1 MRCVNR
7 LAVVLGGAGG
17 IGSAVCRRLAEEG
30 ARVVVCDLDEARA
43 RTVAEEVG
51 GVAAEFADAAAEAE
65 ILVTATLSVTGDN
78 LVTVTD
84 ESWRADVDG
93 TLTSAMQ
100 AIRAVLPGMI
110 ERRRGA
116 IVAISSVNG
125 QTYVGNEAYSAA
137 KAGLD
142 NLVRSV
148 ATRYGRHG
156 IRCNAVA
163 PGTVRTDA
171 WDSRLAV
178 EPDLLDRLARWYPL
192 GRVGTPEEV
201 AAAVAFLASDEASF
215 ITGEVLRVDGGLLA
229 GLGLMAEELLVESR
243 APRPHAAAAPAA
255 RAARG

>member
-1 MRCVNR
+1 MRFANR
-7 LAVVLGGAGG
+7 LAVVVGGAGG
-17 IGSAVCRRLAEEG
+17 IGSAVCRRLVDEG
-30 ARVVVCDLDEARA
+30 ARVVVCDLDAPKAEALA
-43 RTVAEEVG
+43 AEIG
-51 GVAAEFADAAAEAE
+51 GVAAGIDETAGGAD
-65 ILVTATLSVTGDN
+65 ILVTATLSAASDN
-78 LVTVTD
+78 LVTITD
-84 ESWRADVDG
+84 EAWRTDVDG

-110 ERRRGA
+110 ERRRGT

-142 NLVRSV
+142 NLVQSV

-171 WDSRLAV
+171 WGPRLAL

-192 GRVGTPEEV
+192 GRIGTPEEV

-215 ITGEVLRVDGGLLA
+215 ITGTVLRVDGGLLA
-229 GLGLMAEELLVESR
+229 GLGVMAEELLVESR
-243 APRPHAAAAPAA
+243 DAPDSGA
-255 RAARG
+255 

>member
-1 MRCVNR
+1 MRFANR
-7 LAVVLGGAGG
+7 LAVVVGGAGG
-17 IGSAVCRRLAEEG
+17 IGSAVCRRLAVEG
-30 ARVVVCDLDEARA
+30 ARVVVCDLDAARA
-43 RTVAEEVG
+43 EALAAEIG
-51 GVAAEFADAAAEAE
+51 AVAARIDETAGEAD
-65 ILVTATLSVTGDN
+65 ILVTATLSAASDN
-78 LVTVTD
+78 LVTITD
-84 ESWRADVDG
+84 EEWQTDLDG

-110 ERRRGA
+110 DRRRGA

-142 NLVRSV
+142 NLVQSV

-171 WDSRLAV
+171 WGPRLAL
-178 EPDLLDRLARWYPL
+178 EPDLLERLARWYPL
-192 GRVGTPEEV
+192 GRIGTPEEV

-215 ITGEVLRVDGGLLA
+215 ITGTVLRVDGGLLA

-243 APRPHAAAAPAA
+243 DAPD
-255 RAARG
+255 G

>member
-1 MRCVNR
+1 MRFEGKTV
-7 LAVVLGGAGG
+7 AITGGGGG
-17 IGSAVCRRLAEEG
+17 IGRSLVLRFAAEG
-30 ARVVVCDLDEARA
+30 ARVRCIDIECGARA
-43 RTVAEEVG
+43 GGRRGGWWRPPRPSSPTSPFAADVERALVG
-51 GVAAEFADAAAEAE
+51 QID
-65 ILVTATLSVTGDN
+65 ILVTSTLSVTGDN

-84 ESWRADVDG
+84 ESWQADVDG

-192 GRVGTPEEV
+192 GRIGTPEEV

-243 APRPHAAAAPAA
+243 DAEV
-255 RAARG
+255 

>member
-1 MRCVNR
+1 MCGGVGAGALRLRDAFANR
-7 LAVVLGGAGG
+7 LAVVVGGAGG
-17 IGSAVCRRLAEEG
+17 IGSAVCRRLVAEG
-30 ARVVVCDLDEARA
+30 ARVVVCDLDTDRAEALA
-43 RTVAEEVG
+43 AEIG
-51 GVAAEFADAAAEAE
+51 AVAARIEETAGDAD

-84 ESWRADVDG
+84 ESWQADVDG

-110 ERRRGA
+110 ERGAARSSRSRRSTA
-116 IVAISSVNG
+116 RPTSATRRTARPRPASTTSS
-125 QTYVGNEAYSAA
+125 Q
-137 KAGLD
+137 
-142 NLVRSV
+142 SV

-171 WDSRLAV
+171 WGPRLAA

-192 GRVGTPEEV
+192 GRIGTPEEV

-243 APRPHAAAAPAA
+243 DEP
-255 RAARG
+255 

>member
-1 MRCVNR
+1 MRFENR
-7 LAVVLGGAGG
+7 TAVVVGGAGG
-17 IGSAVCRRLAEEG
+17 IGSAVCRRLASEG
-30 ARVVVCDLDEARA
+30 ARVVVCDLDAARA
-43 RTVAEEVG
+43 E
-51 GVAAEFADAAAEAE
+51 GVAQAIGGDVATLGEVAANAD
-65 ILVTATLSVTGDN
+65 ILVTATLSVTGDD
-78 LVTVTD
+78 LVTVSD
-84 ESWRADVDG
+84 DSWRADVEG

-156 IRCNAVA
+156 VRCNAVA
-163 PGTVRTDA
+163 PGTVRTAA
-171 WDSRLAV
+171 WGARLAR
-178 EPDLLDRLARWYPL
+178 EPDLLERLARWYPL
-192 GRVGTPEEV
+192 GRVGEPDEV

-229 GLGLMAEELLVESR
+229 GLGLMADELLVESR
-243 APRPHAAAAPAA
+243 PDAD
-255 RAARG
+255 G

>member
-1 MRCVNR
+1 MRFANR
-7 LAVVLGGAGG
+7 LAVVVGGAGG
-17 IGSAVCRRLAEEG
+17 IGSAVCRRLVTEG
-30 ARVVVCDLDEARA
+30 ARVVVCDLNTARA
-43 RTVAEEVG
+43 EALAAEIG
-51 GVAAEFADAAAEAE
+51 AVAARIDETAGEAD
-65 ILVTATLSVTGDN
+65 ILVTATLSAASDN
-78 LVTVTD
+78 LVTITD
-84 ESWRADVDG
+84 EAWQTDVDG

-110 ERRRGA
+110 ERRRGS

-142 NLVRSV
+142 NLVQSV

-171 WDSRLAV
+171 WGPRLAL
-178 EPDLLDRLARWYPL
+178 EPDLLERLARWYPL
-192 GRVGTPEEV
+192 GRIGTPEEV

-215 ITGEVLRVDGGLLA
+215 ITGTVLRVDGGLLA
-229 GLGLMAEELLVESR
+229 GLGVMAEELLVESR
-243 APRPHAAAAPAA
+243 GADV
-255 RAARG
+255 

>member
-1 MRCVNR
+1 MRFANR
-7 LAVVLGGAGG
+7 LAVVVGGAGG
-17 IGSAVCRRLAEEG
+17 IGSAVCRRLAVEG
-30 ARVVVCDLDEARA
+30 ARVVVCDLDAARA
-43 RTVAEEVG
+43 EALAAEIG
-51 GVAAEFADAAAEAE
+51 AVAARIDETAGEAD
-65 ILVTATLSVTGDN
+65 ILVTATLSAASDN
-78 LVTVTD
+78 LVTITD
-84 ESWRADVDG
+84 EEWQTDLDG

-110 ERRRGA
+110 DRRRGA

-142 NLVRSV
+142 NLVQSV

-171 WDSRLAV
+171 WGPRLAL
-178 EPDLLDRLARWYPL
+178 EPDLLERLARWYPL
-192 GRVGTPEEV
+192 GRIGTPEEV

-215 ITGEVLRVDGGLLA
+215 ITGTVLRVDGGLLA
-229 GLGLMAEELLVESR
+229 GLGVMAEELLVESR
-243 APRPHAAAAPAA
+243 DAPD
-255 RAARG
+255 G

>member
-1 MRCVNR
+1 MRFANR
-7 LAVVLGGAGG
+7 LAVVVGGAGG
-17 IGSAVCRRLAEEG
+17 IGSAVCRRLVEEG
-30 ARVVVCDLDEARA
+30 ARVVICDLDTARA
-43 RTVAEEVG
+43 EALAADIG
-51 GVAAEFADAAAEAE
+51 AVAAGVDETAGDAD
-65 ILVTATLSVTGDN
+65 ILVTATLSAASDN
-78 LVTVTD
+78 LVTITD
-84 ESWRADVDG
+84 EAWRTDIDG

-142 NLVRSV
+142 NLVQSV

-171 WDSRLAV
+171 WGPRLAL
-178 EPDLLDRLARWYPL
+178 EPDLLERLARWYPL
-192 GRVGTPEEV
+192 GRVGTPDEV
-201 AAAVAFLASDEASF
+201 AAAVAFLASEEASF
-215 ITGEVLRVDGGLLA
+215 ITGTVLRVDGGLLA
-229 GLGLMAEELLVESR
+229 GLGVMAEELLVESR
-243 APRPHAAAAPAA
+243 DAPDNQA
-255 RAARG
+255 

>member
-1 MRCVNR
+1 MRFANR
-7 LAVVLGGAGG
+7 LAVVVGGAGG
-17 IGSAVCRRLAEEG
+17 IGSAVCRRLVTEG
-30 ARVVVCDLDEARA
+30 ARVVVCDLNTARA
-43 RTVAEEVG
+43 EALAAEIG
-51 GVAAEFADAAAEAE
+51 AVAARIDETAGEAD
-65 ILVTATLSVTGDN
+65 ILVTATLSAASDN
-78 LVTVTD
+78 LVTITD
-84 ESWRADVDG
+84 EAWQTDVDG

-110 ERRRGA
+110 ERRRGS

-142 NLVRSV
+142 NLVQSV

-171 WDSRLAV
+171 WGPRLAL
-178 EPDLLDRLARWYPL
+178 EPDLLERLARWYPL
-192 GRVGTPEEV
+192 GRIGTPEEV

-215 ITGEVLRVDGGLLA
+215 ITGTVLRVDGGLLA
-229 GLGLMAEELLVESR
+229 GLGVMAEELLVESR
-243 APRPHAAAAPAA
+243 GAFAE
-255 RAARG
+255 